1 MKKFISRRFAVLTAI
16 ILILPL
22 VSCSEKPVQ
31 QMFYEIKIYN
41 VPQPGQ
47 AERVD
52 KYLQDAF
59 IPALHRSGIE
69 SVGAFK
75 PIEADTAAFGKLVY
89 VFIPYETADKY
100 VSVVSVLENDAEYQ
114 KAGED
119 FLNPPVNDP
128 PFARYESIF
137 LKAFRGMPAYRVPS
151 FNTPPAERI
160 YELRSY
166 ESATE
171 AKAAKKRDMF
181 NNGEMDIF
189 EKLEFNAVF
198 YGQVLAGSHMP
209 NLMYMTTFQNMKV
222 HDEKWAAF
230 GKDPDWVR
238 MRDMEEY
245 KNTTSKNTRYLL
257 HPTEY
262 SDF

>member
-1 MKKFISRRFAVLTAI
+1 MKKTITRLFAVITAI
-16 ILILPL
+16 ALFLPL
-22 VSCSEKPVQ
+22 ISCSEKST
-31 QMFYEIKIYN
+31 QMYYEIKIYS

-52 KYLQDAF
+52 RYLADALM
-59 IPALHRSGIE
+59 PTLHRAGIT
-69 SVGAFK
+69 SVGVFK
-75 PIEADTAAFGKLVY
+75 PIEADTAAFGKFVY

-100 VSVVSVLENDAEYQ
+100 ISFITVLEKDEAYQ
-114 KAGED
+114 QAGKD
-119 FLNPPVNDP
+119 FLDAPYDNP

-137 LKAFRGMPAYRVPS
+137 LKAFKGMPQFRIPS
-151 FNTPPAERI
+151 FSTPPGERI

-181 NNGEMDIF
+181 NDGEIALF

-209 NLMYMTTFQNMKV
+209 NLMYMTTFQDMKI
-222 HDEKWAAF
+222 HDEKWAGF
-230 GKDPDWVR
+230 GKHPDWIK

-245 KNTTSKNTRYLL
+245 KNTVSKNTKYLL
-257 HPTEY
+257 HPTPY

>member
-1 MKKFISRRFAVLTAI
+1 MKKFPIRYFAVLIASVL
-16 ILILPL
+16 LIPL
-22 VSCSEKPVQ
+22 ISCSEKEPQ
-31 QMFYEIKIYN
+31 QMFYEIKIYS

-52 KYLQDAF
+52 KYLAGAL
-59 IPALHRSGIE
+59 IPTLHKAGIR
-69 SVGAFK
+69 GIGIFK
-75 PIEADTAAFGKLVY
+75 PIEADTAAYGRFVF

-100 VSVVSVLENDAEYQ
+100 ISMNVVLEKDSGYQ
-114 KAGED
+114 LAGKD
-119 FLNPPVNDP
+119 FLDAPFDNP
-128 PFARYESIF
+128 PFARYESIL
-137 LKAFRGMPAYRVPS
+137 LKAFRGMPLFRMPS
-151 FNTPPAERI
+151 FSTPGEERI

-171 AKAAKKRDMF
+171 QKAAKKRDMF
-181 NNGEMDIF
+181 NNGEIALF

-209 NLMYMTTFQNMKV
+209 NLMYMTTFQDMKI

-230 GKDPDWVR
+230 GKHPDWIK
-238 MRDMEEY
+238 MRDLEEY
-245 KNTTSKNTRYLL
+245 KNTVSRSTKYLL
-257 HPTEY
+257 HPTSY